1 MYCQIDSHAEM
12 WKQIQRD
19 PHVWT
24 RDVTSKASPSLFVRV
39 QQVVSIGVIGFLFWL
54 WFGASKDHTP
64 RPSYPYYD
72 TQEPVPSWSE
82 PAPLAGNYNKKG
94 EQR

>member
-1 MYCQIDSHAEM
+1 MSSQIDSHAEVR
-12 WKQIQRD
+12 KQTQSD
-19 PHVWT
+19 PHVWA
-24 RDVTSKASPSLFVRV
+24 RDVAFKASPSFLVRV
-39 QQVVSIGVIGFLFWL
+39 QQVIAIVVIGFLFWL
-54 WFGASKDHTP
+54 WFGASKGHTP

-72 TQEPVPSWSE
+72 TQRPVPPWSE